1 MSRAQGQRM
10 DEQEILSV
18 SELTQRLKAFVE
30 TGFAHVCVEGEISN
44 FSRATSGHIYLTLKD
59 QTAQIRAV
67 LWRSAAARIRFEL
80 HDGLHVVATG
90 PIEVYAARGTYQLV
104 IERLAPQGIGPLE
117 LAFRQRYEKL
127 AAEGLFR
134 PERKRPLPRFPR
146 RIALVTSPAG
156 AAVRDMLQVIT
167 RRWPGCDIVIFPVA
181 VQGAV
186 AAGEI
191 AAALRAV
198 HRIPQV
204 DVVIT
209 GRGGGSLED
218 LWAFNE
224 EAVARAIFDCPIPVV
239 SAVGHEVDVTIA
251 DLIADKRA
259 LTPSEAGE
267 IVVPDREDVLS
278 DLRHLARR
286 LQAAMQNQLHRRNL
300 QLDGVARSRALARPL
315 ELVHDRER
323 LVDELSERLR
333 RAISRQ
339 IERARHRL
347 EAAGCTIDAL
357 SPLKVLNRGYSL
369 TRHATTGAILRH
381 AGGVGVGERIETRLA
396 GGRLTSVVDT
406 VEDDAVKD

>member
-1 MSRAQGQRM
+1 MSGQQGQRM
-10 DEQEILSV
+10 DEHEILSV
-18 SELTQRLKAFVE
+18 TTLTQQLKALVE
-30 TGFAHVCVEGEISN
+30 TGFAQVFVEGEISN

-59 QTAQIRAV
+59 ETAQIRAV

-80 HDGLHVVATG
+80 HDGLHVVAAG

-146 RIALVTSPAG
+146 KIALVTSPMG

-167 RRWPGCDIVIFPVA
+167 RRWPACDVVILPVA
-181 VQGAV
+181 VQGAA

-191 AAALRAV
+191 AAALRSV
-198 HRIPQV
+198 HRVPGV
-204 DVVIT
+204 DVVIA

-224 EAVARAIFDCPIPVV
+224 EIVARAIFECPIPVV

-251 DLIADKRA
+251 DLVADKRA

-267 IVVPDREDVLS
+267 IVVPDRDDVIS
-278 DLRHLARR
+278 DLEHLTRR
-286 LQAAMQNQLHRRNL
+286 LQAAMRNHMHRRNVL
-300 QLDGVARSRALARPL
+300 LEGVARSRALARPL

-323 LVDELSERLR
+323 VVDELSDRLR
-333 RAISRQ
+333 RAIGRQ
-339 IERARHRL
+339 TERARHRL

-369 TRHATTGAILRH
+369 TRNAATGKTLRSATEVS
-381 AGGVGVGERIETRLA
+381 AGDRIETFLA
-396 GGRLTSVVDT
+396 QGRLTSTVDT
-406 VEDDAVKD
+406 VEN